1 MEEYKKIGIIVGILF
16 IIGTVSGILS
26 TVLIGTITNSS
37 EFFLQITQN
46 SSQFT
51 LGALFILL
59 MGISLAFI
67 PIVLYPILKK
77 QNETL
82 AIAYVVFRGA
92 LETVTYI
99 AVFGSVLLLLHLQN
113 MGNLL
118 INVHDLA
125 TISSTFVFSIGAI
138 IFYYALYRYKLV
150 PSWLSIFGLIAITL
164 HLITGFLIVFGLQTG
179 FSLVNLIMN
188 LPIILQEM
196 ILAVWLI
203 VKGFNLESGNIIK
216 DNEKL

>member
-1 MEEYKKIGIIVGILF
+1 MEEYRKIGIIVGILF

-26 TVLIGTITNSS
+26 VGLIGTITNSS
-37 EFFLQITQN
+37 EFFFQITQN
-46 SSQFT
+46 STQFT

-77 QNETL
+77 KNETL
-82 AIAYVVFRGA
+82 AIAYIVFRGA

-99 AVFGSVLLLLHLQN
+99 AVFVSVLLLLHLQN
-113 MGNLL
+113 MGDLL
-118 INVHDLA
+118 INFHDLA
-125 TISSTFVFSIGAI
+125 TISTTFVFSIGAI
-138 IFYYALYRYKLV
+138 ILYYALYRYKLV
-150 PSWLSIFGLIAITL
+150 PSWLSIFGLIAVTL

-179 FSLVNLIMN
+179 FSFVNVVMN
-188 LPIILQEM
+188 FPIILQEM

-203 VKGFNLESGNIIK
+203 AKGFDL
-216 DNEKL
+216 